1 MLEPFVNGLHHPQYL
16 IFAAPTSAKPG
27 LVTAEHVVCFGD
39 VVVAGSFV
47 VVDVSDDDSD
57 VGLSAVVFDAD
68 SDAEVALVG
77 LFRGLILIE
86 LLSLR

>member
-1 MLEPFVNGLHHPQYL
+1 MVV
-16 IFAAPTSAKPG
+16 IAAPLTPVAVS
-27 LVTAEHVVCFGD
+27 

-68 SDAEVALVG
+68 SDAEVTTS
-77 LFRGLILIE
+77 
-86 LLSLR
+86 SLRLNKIVLLEPLGCSCRFV